1 LSLGLNIKEVNSG
14 GGMETIN
21 NKLTAKGR
29 GKLLEDLNV
38 ALKNPKE
45 TLEEKKKLGEKIAL
59 EEKECWL
66 WILRDLRN
74 QGLHRS
80 LINKHVR
87 NSLFD
92 DVNTGKSWSSRPR
105 VSLVTNPQTD
115 LEIIPYLQDSYDKI
129 NNLIENIIH
138 NESSLNT

>member
-45 TLEEKKKLGEKIAL
+45 TLEEKKKLGE
-59 EEKECWL
+59 
-66 WILRDLRN
+66 
-74 QGLHRS
+74 
-80 LINKHVR
+80 NK
-87 NSLFD
+87 
-92 DVNTGKSWSSRPR
+92 
-105 VSLVTNPQTD
+105 QAC
-115 LEIIPYLQDSYDKI
+115 
-129 NNLIENIIH
+129 
-138 NESSLNT
+138 